1 MKHTDAAS
9 DRLVRLP
16 LWPDLGKQQ
25 QTVIDAVMDTV
36 PRLRARGIAA

>member
-1 MKHTDAAS
+1 
-9 DRLVRLP
+9 